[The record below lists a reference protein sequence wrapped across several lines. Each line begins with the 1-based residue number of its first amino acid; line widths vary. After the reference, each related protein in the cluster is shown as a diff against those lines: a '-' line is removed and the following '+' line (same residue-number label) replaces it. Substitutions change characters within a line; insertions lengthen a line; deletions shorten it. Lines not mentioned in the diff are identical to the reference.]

1 MTNGE
6 IIQRVQSMYSK
17 GVESDDS
24 RLRARHIYNKLLTT
38 TAKLYQQQKNKKQ
51 RIKRIINTIRR
62 QRGGY

>member
-6 IIQRVQSMYSK
+6 IIQRIQSMYSK

-24 RLRARHIYNKLLTT
+24 RLRPRHIYNKLLTT

-51 RIKRIINTIRR
+51 KINHT
-62 QRGGY
+62 